1 MATGDEAAAAGLPV
15 VSAIGDVRLGY
26 DDINKIADA
35 LARHLTSGTHPFTR
49 ITGQA
54 VTAQIAA
61 GAIATAKIAD
71 FAVTTDKIGTEAVT
85 GGKIATDA
93 VSNSKILNSAVSTA
107 KIATNAVDGR
117 TLAKRYAAGV
127 VNISSITGVTVETGL
142 SGTVAMTVTSRG
154 FAGTFYA
161 VPQNTTGRF
170 LVRAAPDNEGA
181 ANTVSWIAMEV

>member
-1 MATGDEAAAAGLPV
+1 MAVGDEATAAGLSVEP
-15 VSAIGDVRLGY
+15 ATADVRQGY
-26 DDINKIADA
+26 VAINKRGDE

-54 VTAQIAA
+54 QTSQLADSAV
-61 GAIATAKIAD
+61 ATAKIANS
-71 FAVTTDKIGTEAVT
+71 AVTAD
-85 GGKIATDA
+85 KIATDA
-93 VSNSKILNSAVSTA
+93 VSTPKIRNSAVSNA

-142 SGTVAMTVTSRG
+142 SGTVAMTVTSRA
-154 FAGTFYA
+154 FVGTFYA

-170 LVRAAPDNEGA
+170 LVRAAPDNESA